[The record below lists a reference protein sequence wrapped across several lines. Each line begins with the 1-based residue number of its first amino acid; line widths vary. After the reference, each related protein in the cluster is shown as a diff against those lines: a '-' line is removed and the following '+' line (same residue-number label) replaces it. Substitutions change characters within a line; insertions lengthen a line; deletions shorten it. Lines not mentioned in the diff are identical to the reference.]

1 MIRSEGYKSYI
12 HPCADWHSWLLR
24 CIPMADCFS
33 RHSGGA
39 GRERSL
45 LEEVQAGVPPHNGLW
60 GARDLRPPC
69 GMCGPT
75 HRSRLLKNAC
85 RVCLHLCKIK
95 DAQVTLDSV
104 SQKRCRTEERAY
116 ESACWKVI
124 EFHAVMHHLLESG

>member
-1 MIRSEGYKSYI
+1 MQIGIAGYSAVY
-12 HPCADWHSWLLR
+12 PWLTASPGTVGELAENV
-24 CIPMADCFS
+24 P
-33 RHSGGA
+33 
-39 GRERSL
+39 L